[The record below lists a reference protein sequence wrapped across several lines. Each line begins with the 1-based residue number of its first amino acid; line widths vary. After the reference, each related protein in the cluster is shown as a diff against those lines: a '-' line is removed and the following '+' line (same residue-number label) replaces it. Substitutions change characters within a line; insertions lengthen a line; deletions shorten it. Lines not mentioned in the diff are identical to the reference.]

1 MALFRDSY
9 RGHDFDR
16 MVCLFD
22 MKNGEEMV
30 HCAVSWSAMD
40 NLESARNLR
49 QTEREAQFERLR
61 DSIEDIASRKFF
73 SMRDGER
80 PRELVVNSIDR

>member
-1 MALFRDSY
+1 MPLGRDSY

-22 MKNGEEMV
+22 MKNGEEAV
-30 HCAVSWSAMD
+30 HCAISWSAMD
-40 NLESARNLR
+40 GMDGASNVR

-61 DSIEDIASRKFF
+61 ERIEDMASRKFF
-73 SMRDGER
+73 AMRDGER
-80 PRELVVNSIDR
+80 PREIAVNSLDR

>member
-1 MALFRDSY
+1 MPLSRDSY

-22 MKNGEEMV
+22 MKNGDDMI
-30 HCAVSWSAMD
+30 HCAISWSAMD
-40 NLESARNLR
+40 SLEHASNVR
-49 QTEREAQFERLR
+49 QTERAAQFERLR
-61 DSIEDIASRKFF
+61 DNIEAITSRKFF

-80 PRELVVNSIDR
+80 PREIAVNSLDR